1 MIVLLFYWEILRS
14 MVFLVGKESPFFDRE
29 EACRGFEKNKENLDD
44 VNGFERLIK
53 DSRFFNVYDKDGY
66 IGSVFVYQSEA
77 DDFFYLGG
85 YAKRKKH
92 RECVDAVRQAADMFP
107 VVYADT
113 RHLNAVI
120 CLKKAGFEWVDRKK
134 KLLRRF
140 KK

>member
-1 MIVLLFYWEILRS
+1 MRNWKRGSEMEKSLEILQHLHELYS
-14 MVFLVGKESPFFDRE
+14 ENPSE
-29 EACRGFEKNKENLDD
+29 E
-44 VNGFERLIK
+44 
-53 DSRFFNVYDKDGY
+53 
-66 IGSVFVYQSEA
+66 
-77 DDFFYLGG
+77 

-134 KLLRRF
+134 KLLRRLQ
-140 KK
+140 K

>member
-1 MIVLLFYWEILRS
+1 

-85 YAKRKKH
+85 YAKRKNI
-92 RECVDAVRQAADMFP
+92 A
-107 VVYADT
+107 
-113 RHLNAVI
+113 NAWTQFDRRRI
-120 CLKKAGFEWVDRKK
+120 CSLSFMQTQGT
-134 KLLRRF
+134 
-140 KK
+140 

>member
-1 MIVLLFYWEILRS
+1 

-77 DDFFYLGG
+77 DDFF
-85 YAKRKKH
+85 
-92 RECVDAVRQAADMFP
+92 
-107 VVYADT
+107 
-113 RHLNAVI
+113 I
-120 CLKKAGFEWVDRKK
+120 WVDMLSAKNIANAWTQFD
-134 KLLRRF
+134 RRRICSLSF
-140 KK
+140 MQTQGT

>member
-1 MIVLLFYWEILRS
+1 

-77 DDFFYLGG
+77 DDFFIWVDMLSAKTSRMRGRSSTGGG
-85 YAKRKKH
+85 YVPCRLCRHKALKR
-92 RECVDAVRQAADMFP
+92 RYLPE
-107 VVYADT
+107 
-113 RHLNAVI
+113 
-120 CLKKAGFEWVDRKK
+120 KAGFEWVDRKK
-134 KLLRRF
+134 KLLRRLQ
-140 KK
+140 K

>member
-1 MIVLLFYWEILRS
+1 

-44 VNGFERLIK
+44 VNGFERLI
-53 DSRFFNVYDKDGY
+53 KDGY

-134 KLLRRF
+134 KLLRRLQ
-140 KK
+140 K